1 MKKLP
6 FKDLVVTDKINNQL
20 LKTSR
25 ALAELKGYSNNIP
38 NKEILLNAII
48 INEAKDSSE
57 IENIV
62 TTHDKIYKTLTNSYN
77 NNEAKE
83 VVNYKDALYSG
94 FNQIIKDGYINTNTL
109 VNIQSIIE
117 SSNEGIRKYP
127 GTNLINPNTNQI
139 IYTPPQSEDEIRDY
153 LKNLEDF
160 INNPDDNID
169 PLIKLVLIHYQFE
182 MIHPFYDG
190 NGRTGRILNILYLVL
205 TNLLDSPI
213 LYLSRFINKNKSDY
227 YKSFQKIEKDN
238 NYEDFII
245 YILKGIEITSFETM
259 RLIMDIE
266 YEMNQY
272 KKEMIEKVP
281 KIYSEELLNTLFYE
295 VYTKGKD
302 IEKAC
307 NVTRLTAASYL
318 KQLESIGLLESEK
331 IGRDRIYKNIR
342 LIKSLNTDL
351 EIKID

>member
-1 MKKLP
+1 MKRLP
-6 FKDLVVTDKINNQL
+6 YKDINLNTSSIQTQL

-25 ALAELKGYSNNIP
+25 TLAELKGYANNLP
-38 NKEILLNAII
+38 NKNILLNAIL

-62 TTHDKIYKTLTNSYN
+62 TTHDEIYKKSTT
-77 NNEAKE
+77 EAKE
-83 VVNYKDALYSG
+83 VINYKNALWEG
-94 FNQIIKDGYINTNTL
+94 FEQVKKDGYINTNTMI
-109 VNIQSIIE
+109 NIQSIIE
-117 SSNEGIRKYP
+117 NSKSGIRKLP
-127 GTNLINPNTNQI
+127 GTNLINPSTNKV
-139 IYTPPQSEDEIRDY
+139 IYTPPQNEEEIRDY

-160 INNPDDNID
+160 INDFDDNID
-169 PLIKLVLIHYQFE
+169 PLIKLALIHYQFE

-190 NGRTGRILNILYLVL
+190 NGRTGRILNILYLIL

-213 LYLSRFINKNKSDY
+213 LYLSRFINKNKKDY
-227 YKSFQKIEKDN
+227 YLAFRKVEEDN

-245 YILKGIEITSFETM
+245 YMLKGIEITSYETM

-266 YEMNQY
+266 YEMSEY
-272 KKEMIEKVP
+272 KKIIKEKLP
-281 KIYSEELLNTLFYE
+281 KIYSEELINTLFYE
-295 VYTKGKD
+295 VYTRGKY

-331 IGRDRIYKNIR
+331 VGRDRIYKNSR
-342 LIKSLNTDL
+342 LIKILNLDL
-351 EIKID
+351 EIK